1 MINLN
6 RLNDINY
13 IKAKQTALIIA
24 RRTATPTEQHAI
36 NLELSIIYQAKYKIL
51 EKENKQKWKKMK

>member
-13 IKAKQTALIIA
+13 IKAKQAALIIA
-24 RRTATPTEQHAI
+24 GRTATPTEQYAI

-51 EKENKQKWKKMK
+51 KSKKEL

>member
-13 IKAKQTALIIA
+13 IKAKQMALIIA
-24 RRTATPTEQHAI
+24 RKTATPTEQHAI

-51 EKENKQKWKKMK
+51 EKESKQK

>member
-13 IKAKQTALIIA
+13 IKAKQAAFIIA

-36 NLELSIIYQAKYKIL
+36 NLELSIIYQAKYQIL
-51 EKENKQKWKKMK
+51 EKENEQKWKKMK